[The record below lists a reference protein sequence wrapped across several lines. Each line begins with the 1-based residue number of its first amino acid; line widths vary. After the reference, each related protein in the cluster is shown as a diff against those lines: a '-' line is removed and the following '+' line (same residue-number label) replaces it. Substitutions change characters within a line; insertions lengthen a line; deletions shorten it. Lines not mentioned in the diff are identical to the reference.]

1 LSFLLARVLQMTM
14 TKILLSLVLLLLAPS
29 ANAQGGCSDAGVCTL
44 GGHSTAEPDGS
55 HRLTA
60 GLTQVFA
67 LATDYSYFETV
78 PRIGYDLDL
87 VQLDLSLL
95 YRVANARYA
104 SEPVR
109 TQSVISGGGKL
120 PAIQHVTVETNKIMT
135 HYALG
140 DAKLAMTIPVDEIA
154 TGLDLNFAWAQP
166 LTKLYEDRPQEM
178 QSTLGL
184 PSFLGG
190 LSYDRGDDA
199 LSYGATVAYQTTFG
213 EENALHLT
221 RADDLALAL
230 RMRGELST
238 LLTGGL
244 DASFIQHLDE
254 DKLHSIPTGPGSA
267 MPSTKGLTINLGGS
281 LSTELSASSS
291 LGLYVAAPILS
302 KAHVDGLERS
312 FVSGL
317 FLNMAW

>member
-14 TKILLSLVLLLLAPS
+14 TKILLTLAILLLAS
-29 ANAQGGCSDAGVCTL
+29 SSHAQGGCSDAGVCTL

-55 HRLTA
+55 RRLTA
-60 GLTQVFA
+60 GLTQVFG
-67 LATDYSYFETV
+67 LATDYSYLETV

-87 VQLDLSLL
+87 VQLDLSVL
-95 YRVANARYA
+95 YRVANARYT

-109 TQSVISGGGKL
+109 TQSIIAGGGKL
-120 PAIQHVTVETNKIMT
+120 PAIQHVTVETNRIMT

-140 DAKLAMTIPVDEIA
+140 DIKLAMTIPVDEIA
-154 TGLDLNFAWAQP
+154 NGLDLNFAWAQP

-190 LSYDRGDDA
+190 ISYDTGDDV
-199 LSYGATVAYQTTFG
+199 LSYGATVAYQTTFN

-230 RMRGELST
+230 RMRGELSS

-254 DKLHSIPTGPGSA
+254 DKLHRLPTNTITGYE
-267 MPSTKGLTINLGGS
+267 STKGLTINLGGS
-281 LSTELSASSS
+281 LSTELSASSY